1 MFRKL
6 YTYIKKKRKRI
17 SLRKLLK
24 RGCIALVVF
33 IMGSYLLVETFAINR
48 TYDKD
53 EIEDIPHSKIGLLL
67 GTSKN
72 LGNRIN
78 LYYQYRIDACVEL
91 YNNGKI
97 DYVLISGDN
106 GTVQYN
112 EPETMRK
119 DLIARGIPKNK
130 IILDYAGFRTLDSV
144 VRCKKV
150 FGETKVTIISQR
162 FHNERAIFIAKVYG
176 IDAYGYNAK
185 KVGNNYITYT
195 DIREVFARVKLMI
208 DVFMG
213 KRPKYLGEEIQ
224 IGN

>member
-1 MFRKL
+1 
-6 YTYIKKKRKRI
+6 
-17 SLRKLLK
+17 
-24 RGCIALVVF
+24 
-33 IMGSYLLVETFAINR
+33 MGSYLLVELFAVNR
-48 TYDKD
+48 TYSKD
-53 EIEDIPHSKIGLLL
+53 EIKDIPHNKIGLLL
-67 GTSKN
+67 GTSKH
-72 LGNRIN
+72 LGDRIN

-119 DLIARGIPKNK
+119 DLIAKGIPKNK
-130 IILDYAGFRTLDSV
+130 IVLDYAGFRTLDSV

-162 FHNERAIFIAKVYG
+162 FHNERALFIAKVYG
-176 IDAYGYNAK
+176 IEAYGYNAK
-185 KVGNNYITYT
+185 EVGGNYITYT

-208 DVFMG
+208 DIFIG
-213 KRPKYLGEEIQ
+213 KRPKYLGEEIK
-224 IGN
+224 IGTNSQRISY